1 MFIREQGRTLLVQPK
16 ESAGTVKEWG
26 HLAGSRE
33 WQRSLGGG
41 LLGAVL
47 RKKGLNTPHPSACL
61 LRLLTGVCFGS
72 VCLRCPLFAL
82 LPRAIGRP
90 AVPQASRPAV
100 QLSETV
106 SGTRGVR
113 TSGAGCAERGGSG
126 ARPLVCHGGTE
137 GLPGP
142 GDTPPSSFGW
152 RGLCGAGA
160 RHRGFPCTAAKA
172 EGAGRWPGAGRAAA
186 LAAFAERGGL
196 LGTVCFQTEPA
207 CGRAGQAHPHLLFSA
222 GV

>member
-1 MFIREQGRTLLVQPK
+1 M
-16 ESAGTVKEWG
+16 
-26 HLAGSRE
+26 
-33 WQRSLGGG
+33 
-41 LLGAVL
+41 L

-72 VCLRCPLFAL
+72 VCLRCPLFAF

-113 TSGAGCAERGGSG
+113 TSGAGCAELGGSG
-126 ARPLVCHGGTE
+126 AGPLVCHGGTE

-142 GDTPPSSFGW
+142 GDTPPSSSGW
-152 RGLCGAGA
+152 RGLCRAGGSAQGLSLHGCEGGGSGPLAQGWA
-160 RHRGFPCTAAKA
+160 RSST
-172 EGAGRWPGAGRAAA
+172 
-186 LAAFAERGGL
+186 GGL
-196 LGTVCFQTEPA
+196 C
-207 CGRAGQAHPHLLFSA
+207 
-222 GV
+222 